1 MSEFNSIFRKKNK
14 LIMATMVIYCLI
26 SAVFISALIVGT
38 FNVYSMQL
46 IVFVGLTS
54 LMALRSAYFVFEKV
68 SVDAKEGMVA
78 LKILRK
84 RFNIA
89 DIKAIK
95 KIRKGQIRLIT
106 QNGKQFPISIDNEDE
121 FERLLISINPTITIE

>member
-26 SAVFISALIVGT
+26 SVVFISVLIVGT

-46 IVFVGLTS
+46 IVFAGLTS

-68 SVDAKEGMVA
+68 RVDAKKGTVA

-95 KIRKGQIRLIT
+95 KIRKGQIRLTT
-106 QNGKQFPISIDNEDE
+106 QNGKQFPISIDNEDG
-121 FERLLISINPTITIE
+121 FEKLLISINPTITIE